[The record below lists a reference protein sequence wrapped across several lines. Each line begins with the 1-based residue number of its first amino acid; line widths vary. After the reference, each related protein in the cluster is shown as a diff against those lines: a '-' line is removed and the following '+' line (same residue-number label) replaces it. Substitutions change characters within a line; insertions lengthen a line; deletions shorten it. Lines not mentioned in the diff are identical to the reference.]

1 MVGQA
6 VLALRE
12 KIIKGKAPGIA
23 KQSELFTDQLGH
35 TRSQIQA
42 LPVPAVISKLPE
54 AEKLNALLQELAWEA
69 VTGHPLSGVKATAAA
84 LPAK

>member
-35 TRSQIQA
+35 TRSPIG

-69 VTGHPLSGVKATAAA
+69 VTGHPLSGVKAAAAA